1 MRRFARLS
9 PACIDLIQPNSLV
22 ARNARWNRRN
32 LAGPYAILENAEGSG
47 MSRRELVNT
56 SSDHGC
62 FGCGDQ
68 NPIGLRL
75 KFHRVDED
83 VQATFLPSKNH
94 EGYAAMMH
102 GGIVSTLLDEAMSWA
117 VIDRGHLAVTAKM
130 DVVFKRPVPVTVP
143 LLVIGRV
150 ERDRQR
156 LVEAAG
162 EVRSMSGELL
172 ASARGVFMRVSEAQQ
187 RAWEGIYG
195 APASR

>member
-1 MRRFARLS
+1 MGRGER
-9 PACIDLIQPNSLV
+9 
-22 ARNARWNRRN
+22 
-32 LAGPYAILENAEGSG
+32 
-47 MSRRELVNT
+47 VNT
-56 SSDHGC
+56 ATDHGC
-62 FGCGDQ
+62 FGCGEQ

-75 KFHRVDED
+75 QFHRIGDE
-83 VQATFLPSKNH
+83 VQANFTPKKAH

-130 DVVFKRPVPVTVP
+130 EIEFKRPVPVAEP

-150 ERDRQR
+150 ERDRRR

-162 EVRSMSGELL
+162 ELRSESGDLL
-172 ASARGVFMRVSEAQQ
+172 ATAHALFMRVSDEQQ

-195 APASR
+195 PTASQ